1 MCCLDTI
8 IQIGDQ
14 CHSDPVLARVQAMGL
29 PAEKSAWQH
38 GKVFFSVQ
46 PASEFGIT
54 DGGLWPKVKP
64 RVWLSDRQV
73 SMQRFEH
80 MTEFFTVSLP
90 VNSDVTLVTPGRI
103 FLTGCGTKCSY
114 ESSGHPFVSRL
125 AADRWASRY
134 RPGISLN
141 STRRWQ

>member
-90 VNSDVTLVTPGRI
+90 VNSDVTLVTPGSD
-103 FLTGCGTKCSY
+103 TGELVVYWHG
-114 ESSGHPFVSRL
+114 
-125 AADRWASRY
+125 AAMV
-134 RPGISLN
+134 RPVLQKGFQNVGIAGDKTGAQAKQVGSF
-141 STRRWQ
+141 